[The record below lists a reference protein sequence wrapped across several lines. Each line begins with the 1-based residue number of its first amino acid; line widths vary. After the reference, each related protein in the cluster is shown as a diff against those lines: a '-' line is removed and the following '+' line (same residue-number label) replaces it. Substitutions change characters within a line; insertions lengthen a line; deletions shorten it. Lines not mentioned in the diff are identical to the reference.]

1 MGDDFPPFFVCYYV
15 VTIIRYSTG
24 HAHELPLTPL
34 GLRQKGRGK
43 SLLEGRLLG
52 SKVAQPPVITQFN
65 QPSSVK
71 RGVRSL
77 KGGYR

>member
-15 VTIIRYSTG
+15 VAIIRYSTG
-24 HAHELPLTPL
+24 HAHELR
-34 GLRQKGRGK
+34 LRQKGRGK

-52 SKVAQPPVITQFN
+52 SKVAQPPVIIQFN